1 MRWRADPGDH
11 AAVRDAR
18 LGLLDWLVDQGVS
31 GEDSLLVASE
41 LLANAVVAA
50 RDSVVMTAQV
60 VGDRVVLEVADDG
73 DGDAR
78 LHARGHV
85 LPDNDSED
93 GRGLFLVRSMSDN
106 VVIMSTAE
114 GTVIRCEIPVRRLT
128 PPQRG
133 AAPVRVA
140 GGEP

>member
-50 RDSVVMTAQV
+50 RDSVVMTAQLA
-60 VGDRVVLEVADDG
+60 DDKVVLEVADDG
-73 DGDAR
+73 NGDAA
-78 LHARGHV
+78 LNSRGHA
-85 LPDNDSED
+85 LPDHDSED
-93 GRGLFLVRSMSDN
+93 GRGLFLVRSMSN
-106 VVIMSTAE
+106 EVEIMSTTE

-128 PPQRG
+128 TQQRG
-133 AAPVRVA
+133 AAPVRLV
-140 GGEP
+140 GPDV